1 MTFDKFINDYFPN
14 LIVRPPLLYNWN
26 TGIRFELGDPHLY
39 DLDVSHYMEQVY
51 SRTTELFRALF
62 MKDDDI
68 FIVTNAIFAYRY
80 KYQVKKLKLY
90 SRYIRN
96 KQVLKNLKLTII
108 PDIYAEDDEE
118 PNEENNT
125 YRYIINCKVSD
136 VDNLSLLKAICNQD
150 VGIKPSIHHDVFFIN
165 INKGLI
171 FHIYDDRGCDV
182 ISSSILQLKD
192 IYIKFNEWIL
202 DYDREEIKKIFEGKH

>member
-165 INKGLI
+165 INKVLTK
-171 FHIYDDRGCDV
+171 V
-182 ISSSILQLKD
+182 
-192 IYIKFNEWIL
+192 
-202 DYDREEIKKIFEGKH
+202 